1 MLCGVFDGRLFSVVF
16 SGGIVCMVCGGGFV
30 SVVRG
35 VWWWT
40 FVWYV
45 TNVLELMMNLLRHIN
60 LTETNQ
66 RLRNTW
72 PESFASA

>member
-1 MLCGVFDGRLFSVVF
+1 MWCGVFDGGLFSVVF

-35 VWWWT
+35 VWWRT

-45 TNVLELMMNLLRHIN
+45 TNAMCWN
-60 LTETNQ
+60 
-66 RLRNTW
+66 
-72 PESFASA
+72 